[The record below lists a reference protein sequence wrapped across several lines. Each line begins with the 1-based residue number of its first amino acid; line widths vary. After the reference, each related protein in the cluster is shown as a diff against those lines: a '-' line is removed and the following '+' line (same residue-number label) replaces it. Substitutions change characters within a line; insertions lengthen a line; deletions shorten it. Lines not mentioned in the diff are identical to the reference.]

1 MLNINSKKAP
11 LWLLTI
17 LMVTILFRQLG
28 FSLLSDVAIGLHTI
42 ILLLFS
48 LLAGHYYSKSKT
60 ITKSDVLSIL
70 GIAFSSLFLLWDTI
84 SLILLTVLLLFII
97 PAVSK
102 YRDNK
107 YTRVAV
113 RFFSILSLA
122 PCILFLLLTLIF
134 TGFGATSITH
144 NLPSPDGKF
153 LLVIEKHDAGA
164 TGGSTEVSVMRTF
177 GGQVQWK
184 RRLYLGRWSDEPALQ
199 WIDNHTVNINGTDC
213 SIFFENAME

>member
-1 MLNINSKKAP
+1 MLNITSKKAP

-17 LMVTILFRQLG
+17 LMVTILFRQIG
-28 FSLLSDVAIGLHTI
+28 FLLLSDIAIVLHTI

-48 LLAGHYYSKSKT
+48 LLAGHFYSKSKT

-113 RFFSILSLA
+113 RFLSILSLA
-122 PCILFLLLTLIF
+122 PCILFLLLSLIF
-134 TGFGATSITH
+134 TGFGATSITQT
-144 NLPSPDGKF
+144 LPSPDGKF
-153 LLVIEKHDAGA
+153 LLTIEKHDAGA

-184 RRLYLGRWSDEPALQ
+184 RRLYVGRWSDEPTIQ
-199 WIDNHTVNINGTDC
+199 WIDAQSVKINNTDC
-213 SIFFENAME
+213 SIFFGDAME